1 MSHVGGR
8 IAYIC
13 GAAGGGRFNQ
23 GSAVLVSDLFTLP
36 AFVAYLALGVLYFV
50 AFVVTYIWI
59 TPQREMA
66 LIRDGNLAAAIS
78 LGGAAIG
85 FVQPLTSAIAH
96 SVNLLDLALWGLV
109 AWAVQLLTHF
119 ILRLI
124 VRDLREKIEADV
136 RSVALFVAVVAI
148 CVGAINAAAM
158 TY

>member
-1 MSHVGGR
+1 M
-8 IAYIC
+8 
-13 GAAGGGRFNQ
+13 
-23 GSAVLVSDLFTLP
+23 LVSDLFTLP

>member
-1 MSHVGGR
+1 V
-8 IAYIC
+8 I
-13 GAAGGGRFNQ
+13 
-23 GSAVLVSDLFTLP
+23 VSDLFTLP
-36 AFVAYLALGVLYFV
+36 AFVAYLALGILYFF

-85 FVQPLTSAIAH
+85 FVQPLASAIAH
-96 SVNLLDLALWGLV
+96 SVNLVDLAVWGLV
-109 AWAVQLLTHF
+109 AWVVQLLTHF
-119 ILRLI
+119 ALRLV
-124 VRDLREKIEADV
+124 VRDLRGQIENDV
-136 RSVALFVAVVAI
+136 RSVALFVAVVAV

>member
-1 MSHVGGR
+1 M
-8 IAYIC
+8 I
-13 GAAGGGRFNQ
+13 
-23 GSAVLVSDLFTLP
+23 VSDLFTLP
-36 AFVAYLALGVLYFV
+36 AFVAYLALGILYFF

-85 FVQPLTSAIAH
+85 FVQPLASAIAH
-96 SVNLLDLALWGLV
+96 SVNLVDLAVWGLV
-109 AWAVQLLTHF
+109 AWVVQLLTHF
-119 ILRLI
+119 ALRLV
-124 VRDLREKIEADV
+124 VRDLRGQIENDV
-136 RSVALFVAVVAI
+136 RSVALFVAVVAV